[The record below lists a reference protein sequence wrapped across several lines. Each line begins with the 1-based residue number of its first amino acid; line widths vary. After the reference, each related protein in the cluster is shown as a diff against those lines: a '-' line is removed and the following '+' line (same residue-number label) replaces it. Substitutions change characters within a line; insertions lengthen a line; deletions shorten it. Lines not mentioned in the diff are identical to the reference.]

1 MRNRG
6 WKRVSGNCGVNEL
19 RLGSGSLRPRSSDSI
34 PIRDLLSKPQK
45 PEISG
50 KKRKKRR
57 KEKTNEKFLDSK
69 AREK

>member
-1 MRNRG
+1 M
-6 WKRVSGNCGVNEL
+6 
-19 RLGSGSLRPRSSDSI
+19 GSGSLRPRSSDSI